1 MRFNKTP
8 DMDDSL
14 FLNKKYHKD
23 FQHIVGIFQWLT
35 VVGIFDLAYVVSL
48 MSRFSSAPQEY
59 HLDLARR
66 IFGSLIFF
74 QTDGIQ
80 LTHRH

>member
-1 MRFNKTP
+1 MRFNKNP

-35 VVGIFDLAYVVSL
+35 VVGIFDLACVVSL
-48 MSRFSSAPQEY
+48 MSRFSSAPQEG

-66 IFGSLIFF
+66 IFG
-74 QTDGIQ
+74 
-80 LTHRH
+80 